1 MKIEDFIPT
10 FHNVW
15 LKEVRPEK
23 TSGGLIIPERGYKM
37 QTFSPM
43 FENDKEH
50 EIGDIEGAYFTVVS
64 SGPNCTQGL
73 HKGDRVLLMNGA
85 RREPL
90 VDFGKEYSSVSENQ
104 IIGREIIL
112 PKPLTKE

>member
-15 LKEVRPEK
+15 IKEVRPEK
-23 TSGGLIIPERGYKM
+23 TESGLFIPERGYKM

-50 EIGDIEGAYFTVVS
+50 EIGDIEGAYFEVIS
-64 SGPNCTQGL
+64 SGQNCTQGL
-73 HKGDRVLLMNGA
+73 KPGERILLLGGA

-90 VDFGKEYSSVSENQ
+90 TDFGTEYWSVSENQ
-104 IIGREIIL
+104 IIG
-112 PKPLTKE
+112 KKV